1 MKAILDTLL
10 APTLTA
16 VIATIFMFVLRY
28 LSIYLLRRW
37 MKKRGTKIN
46 ELIVGVLKVPSIYWC
61 IAIGLYVGIEISEL
75 PRRYILYADKTIAII
90 LIFSVTI
97 ALANLFVKIFE
108 NYIQKS
114 NITVPATG
122 IVFGVFKGAVVA
134 AGIFVIFNVLGIS
147 ITPLITALGV
157 GGLAVALA
165 LKDTLSNLFAG
176 LHMIAST
183 EIRPGDYIKLGSGE
197 EGTIRDI
204 TWRSTSIL
212 SPGQNIIIV
221 PNAKV
226 ATATITNYNVPDSEV
241 SFTVQVSAPYAGD
254 LEKIEAVTLEV
265 ARKVMNETA
274 GGISGYEPAV
284 RFSAFGETGILFSVS
299 LKARQW
305 NTHYLVKHE
314 FIKALQKR
322 YAEEGISI
330 PVRTVG

>member
-274 GGISGYEPAV
+274 GGISGYEPTV
-284 RFSAFGETGILFSVS
+284 RFSAFGETAILFSVS

-305 NTHYLVKHE
+305 STHYLVKHE